1 VFEPPNHRLRD
12 SFPITMFL
20 NQAGRIV
27 DARGIGLYAPP
38 HREERR
44 RVGRFVG
51 DGDVR
56 AAIAE
61 GGRIDNVI
69 VVTERDRTGRA
80 EFVPY
85 FTTSW
90 RRGYVA
96 IGLWTGD
103 GARSWRDLTRLIGFF
118 REDFRYH
125 GPICIHEADDLRL
138 RRFRTVGATRAAT
151 PSAASKRDKPRD

>member
-1 VFEPPNHRLRD
+1 MFGPPNHRLGD
-12 SFPITMFL
+12 SFRITIFP
-20 NQAGRIV
+20 NRASRIV
-27 DARGIGLYAPP
+27 DCRGIRLYASL
-38 HREERR
+38 HRGETQP
-44 RVGRFVG
+44 VGRFVG

-85 FTTSW
+85 FTASW

-103 GARSWRDLTRLIGFF
+103 GARSWRDLTRLISFF
-118 REDFRYH
+118 RDDFQYH
-125 GPICIHEADDLRL
+125 GPICIHEVDDPRL
-138 RRFRTVGATRAAT
+138 RRLRTVGETRAVA
-151 PSAASKRDKPRD
+151 PRAASKRNNPRD

>member
-1 VFEPPNHRLRD
+1 VFERPNHRLRD
-12 SFPITMFL
+12 SFRIVTVI
-20 NQAGRIV
+20 ARASRIV
-27 DARGIGLYAPP
+27 DGRGIGLYAPP

-118 REDFRYH
+118 REDFQYH

-138 RRFRTVGATRAAT
+138 RRFRTVGDTRAAT
-151 PSAASKRDKPRD
+151 PRATSKRQNPQD